1 MKAITLFAAIL
12 ALSACANSAT
22 LADKAELSAAPT
34 VKEACGM
41 KPAGRVRSFRSTRL
55 VLYRACKA
63 KAEAAIATNAS
74 AAD

>member
-12 ALSACANSAT
+12 ALSACANSAS
-22 LADKAELSAAPT
+22 LANEAELSAAPT
-34 VKEACGM
+34 VREACGM

-63 KAEAAIATNAS
+63 KAEAAIATS
-74 AAD
+74 AGATD

>member
-12 ALSACANSAT
+12 ALSACANSAS
-22 LADKAELSAAPT
+22 LAKEAELSATPT

-63 KAEAAIATNAS
+63 KAEAAIAANAG
-74 AAD
+74 ATD